1 MAAPL
6 ADRLRP
12 RNLDDVVGQSHIVGE
27 KGMIRRIMQSGSIP
41 NMIFY
46 GPPGTGK
53 TTVAEILARQAGKKL
68 FRLNGTSA
76 STSDIRE
83 VISSLNTIDGMNG
96 VVLYLD
102 EIQYLNKKQQQSLL
116 EVLEDGSVTLIASTT
131 ENPYFAIFNAILSR
145 STIFEFK
152 PLQPADIREGITK
165 AVNRYN
171 GENSEN
177 ILLTEKAADVL
188 AFGCGG
194 DMRKAFNAL
203 ELLIAAA
210 GFTDGEKVIDE
221 VMAKQVSQRSANR
234 FDNAGDEHYNL
245 LSALQKS
252 VRGSDEN
259 AALHYLARLL
269 DGDGMLPAIRRIL
282 VMACEDIG
290 LAYPSAISAVKAC
303 CDIALQVGMPEAR
316 LPLADAVI
324 LVCNSPKSNTAHD
337 AVNAAMDDIRKGK
350 SGPIPRQLQNKHFDG
365 DDAEIKGQFYKYPHD
380 YPNRWVAQQYFPDA
394 LKNAK
399 YYEFG
404 DNKQEQAAKEYWK
417 KIKGRLAKK
426 HQSLT

>member
-1 MAAPL
+1 MNKPL
-6 ADRLRP
+6 AAALRP
-12 RNLDDVVGQSHIVGE
+12 EKLEDVCGQQHLLNKDAVF
-27 KGMIRRIMQSGSIP
+27 RRAIENGAIQ

-46 GPPGTGK
+46 GPSGVGK
-53 TTVAEILARQAGKKL
+53 TTVASIIARMADKKL
-68 FRLNGTSA
+68 FKLNGTQS
-76 STSDIRE
+76 STADIKE
-83 VISSLNTIDGMNG
+83 IIAQVNTLGAENG
-96 VVLYLD
+96 ILLYLD

-171 GENSEN
+171 SENSEN

-290 LAYPSAISAVKAC
+290 LAYPQAISVVKAC

-316 LPLADAVI
+316 IPLADAVI
-324 LVCNSPKSNTAHD
+324 LLATAPKSNSGESAIDAATAVVRRGGFGDVPSHL
-337 AVNAAMDDIRKGK
+337 K
-350 SGPIPRQLQNKHFDG
+350 DG
-365 DDAEIKGQFYKYPHD
+365 ANPTNNGGYKYPHAF
-380 YPNRWVAQQYFPDA
+380 PNHWVKQQYLPSEIKDHI
-394 LKNAK
+394 
-399 YYEFG
+399 YYSYGE
-404 DNKQEQAAKEYWK
+404 NRTEQAAKAYWE
-417 KIKGRLAKK
+417 KIKK
-426 HQSLT
+426 

>member
-1 MAAPL
+1 MNKPL
-6 ADRLRP
+6 AAALRP
-12 RNLDDVVGQSHIVGE
+12 EKLEDVCGQQHLLNKDAVF
-27 KGMIRRIMQSGSIP
+27 RRAIENGAIQ

-46 GPPGTGK
+46 GPSGVGK
-53 TTVAEILARQAGKKL
+53 TTVASIIARMADKKL
-68 FRLNGTSA
+68 FKLNGTQS
-76 STSDIRE
+76 STADIKE
-83 VISSLNTIDGMNG
+83 IIAQVNTLGAENG
-96 VVLYLD
+96 ILLYLD

-290 LAYPSAISAVKAC
+290 LAYPQAISAVKAC

-316 LPLADAVI
+316 IPLADAVI
-324 LVCNSPKSNTAHD
+324 LLATAPKSNSGESAIDAATAVVRRGGFGDVPSHL
-337 AVNAAMDDIRKGK
+337 K
-350 SGPIPRQLQNKHFDG
+350 DG
-365 DDAEIKGQFYKYPHD
+365 ANPTNNGGYKYPHAF
-380 YPNRWVAQQYFPDA
+380 PNHWVKQQYLPSEIKDHI
-394 LKNAK
+394 
-399 YYEFG
+399 YYSYGE
-404 DNKQEQAAKEYWK
+404 NRTEQAAKAYWE
-417 KIKGRLAKK
+417 KIKK
-426 HQSLT
+426 

>member
-1 MAAPL
+1 MNKPL
-6 ADRLRP
+6 AAALRP
-12 RNLDDVVGQSHIVGE
+12 EKLEDVCGQQHLLNKDAVF
-27 KGMIRRIMQSGSIP
+27 RRAIENGAIQ

-46 GPPGTGK
+46 GPSGVGK
-53 TTVAEILARQAGKKL
+53 TTVASIIARMADKKL
-68 FRLNGTSA
+68 FKLNGTQS
-76 STSDIRE
+76 STADIKDIIAQ
-83 VISSLNTIDGMNG
+83 VNTLGAENG
-96 VVLYLD
+96 ILLYLD

-152 PLQPADIREGITK
+152 PLQPSDIREGISK
-165 AVNRYN
+165 AVDRYN
-171 GENSEN
+171 AENSES
-177 ILLTEKAADVL
+177 ITLTEKAADVL

-203 ELLIAAA
+203 ELLIAAV
-210 GFTDGEKVIDE
+210 GFGKDRIIDE
-221 VMAKQVSQRSANR
+221 TMAKQVSQRSANR
-234 FDNAGDEHYNL
+234 FDNSGDEHYNL

-290 LAYPSAISAVKAC
+290 LAYPRAISAVKAC

-316 LPLADAVI
+316 IPLADAVI
-324 LVCNSPKSNTAHD
+324 LLATSPKSNSGESAIDAAASVVKRGGFGDVPAHLKD
-337 AVNAAMDDIRKGK
+337 ASNPGN
-350 SGPIPRQLQNKHFDG
+350 SGG
-365 DDAEIKGQFYKYPHD
+365 YKYPHSF
-380 YPNRWVAQQYFPDA
+380 PNHWVKQQYLPDA
-394 LKNAK
+394 IKDHI
-399 YYEFG
+399 YYQYGE
-404 DNKQEQAAKEYWK
+404 NRTEQAAKAYWE
-417 KIKGRLAKK
+417 KIKK
-426 HQSLT
+426 

>member
-1 MAAPL
+1 MNKPL
-6 ADRLRP
+6 AAALRP
-12 RNLDDVVGQSHIVGE
+12 EKLEDVCGQQHLLNKDAVF
-27 KGMIRRIMQSGSIP
+27 RRAIENGAIQ

-46 GPPGTGK
+46 GPSGVGK
-53 TTVAEILARQAGKKL
+53 TTVASIIARMADKKL
-68 FRLNGTSA
+68 FKLNGTQS
-76 STSDIRE
+76 STADIKE
-83 VISSLNTIDGMNG
+83 IIAQVNTLGAENG
-96 VVLYLD
+96 ILLYLD

-171 GENSEN
+171 SENSEN

-290 LAYPSAISAVKAC
+290 LAYPQAISAVKAC

-316 LPLADAVI
+316 IPLADAVI
-324 LVCNSPKSNTAHD
+324 LLATAPKSNSGESAIDAATAVVRRGGFGDVPSHLKD
-337 AVNAAMDDIRKGK
+337 GANPTNKG
-350 SGPIPRQLQNKHFDG
+350 G
-365 DDAEIKGQFYKYPHD
+365 YKYPHAF
-380 YPNRWVAQQYFPDA
+380 PNHWVKQQYLPSEIKDHI
-394 LKNAK
+394 
-399 YYEFG
+399 YYSYGE
-404 DNKQEQAAKEYWK
+404 NRTEQAAKAYWE
-417 KIKGRLAKK
+417 KIKK
-426 HQSLT
+426 

>member
-1 MAAPL
+1 MNKPL
-6 ADRLRP
+6 AAALRP
-12 RNLDDVVGQSHIVGE
+12 EKLEDVCGQQHLLNKDAVF
-27 KGMIRRIMQSGSIP
+27 RRAIENGAIQ

-46 GPPGTGK
+46 GPSGVGK
-53 TTVAEILARQAGKKL
+53 TTVASIIARMADKKL
-68 FRLNGTSA
+68 FKLNGTQS
-76 STSDIRE
+76 STADIKE
-83 VISSLNTIDGMNG
+83 IIAQVNTLGAENG
-96 VVLYLD
+96 ILLYLD

-171 GENSEN
+171 SENSEN

-290 LAYPSAISAVKAC
+290 LAYPQAISAVKSC

-316 LPLADAVI
+316 IPLADAVI
-324 LVCNSPKSNTAHD
+324 LLATAPKSNSGESAIDAATAVVRRGGFGDVPSHL
-337 AVNAAMDDIRKGK
+337 K
-350 SGPIPRQLQNKHFDG
+350 DG
-365 DDAEIKGQFYKYPHD
+365 ANPTNNGGYKYPHAF
-380 YPNRWVAQQYFPDA
+380 PNHWVKQQYLPSEIKDHI
-394 LKNAK
+394 
-399 YYEFG
+399 YYSYGE
-404 DNKQEQAAKEYWK
+404 NRTEQAAKAYWE
-417 KIKGRLAKK
+417 KIKK
-426 HQSLT
+426 

>member
-1 MAAPL
+1 MNKPL
-6 ADRLRP
+6 AAALRP
-12 RNLDDVVGQSHIVGE
+12 EKLEDVCGQQHLLNKDAVF
-27 KGMIRRIMQSGSIP
+27 RRAIENGAIQ

-46 GPPGTGK
+46 GPSGVGK
-53 TTVAEILARQAGKKL
+53 TTVASIIARMADKKL
-68 FRLNGTSA
+68 FKLNGTQS
-76 STSDIRE
+76 STADIKE
-83 VISSLNTIDGMNG
+83 IIAQVNTLGAENG
-96 VVLYLD
+96 ILLYLD

-171 GENSEN
+171 SENSEN

-221 VMAKQVSQRSANR
+221 VMARQVSQRSANR

-290 LAYPSAISAVKAC
+290 LAYPQAISAVKSC

-316 LPLADAVI
+316 IPLADAVI
-324 LVCNSPKSNTAHD
+324 LLATAPKSNSGESAIDAATAVVRRGGFGDVPSHL
-337 AVNAAMDDIRKGK
+337 K
-350 SGPIPRQLQNKHFDG
+350 DG
-365 DDAEIKGQFYKYPHD
+365 ANPTNNGGYKYPHAF
-380 YPNRWVAQQYFPDA
+380 PNHWVKQQYLPSEIKDHI
-394 LKNAK
+394 
-399 YYEFG
+399 YYSYGE
-404 DNKQEQAAKEYWK
+404 NRTEQAAKAYWEKVK
-417 KIKGRLAKK
+417 K
-426 HQSLT
+426 

>member
-1 MAAPL
+1 MNKPL
-6 ADRLRP
+6 AAALRP
-12 RNLDDVVGQSHIVGE
+12 EKLEDVCGQQHLLNKDAVF
-27 KGMIRRIMQSGSIP
+27 RRAIENGAIQ

-46 GPPGTGK
+46 GPSGVGK
-53 TTVAEILARQAGKKL
+53 TTVASIIARMADKKL
-68 FRLNGTSA
+68 FKLNGTQS
-76 STSDIRE
+76 STADIKE
-83 VISSLNTIDGMNG
+83 IIAQVNTLGAENG
-96 VVLYLD
+96 ILLYLD

-171 GENSEN
+171 SDNSEN

-259 AALHYLARLL
+259 AALRYLARLL

-290 LAYPSAISAVKAC
+290 LAYPQAISAVKAC

-316 LPLADAVI
+316 IPLADAVI
-324 LVCNSPKSNTAHD
+324 LLATAPKSNSGESAIDAATAVVRRGGFGDVPSHL
-337 AVNAAMDDIRKGK
+337 K
-350 SGPIPRQLQNKHFDG
+350 DG
-365 DDAEIKGQFYKYPHD
+365 ANPTNNGGYKYPHAF
-380 YPNRWVAQQYFPDA
+380 PNHWVKQQYLPSEIKDHI
-394 LKNAK
+394 
-399 YYEFG
+399 YYSYGE
-404 DNKQEQAAKEYWK
+404 NRTEQAAKAYWEKVK
-417 KIKGRLAKK
+417 K
-426 HQSLT
+426 

>member
-1 MAAPL
+1 MNKPL
-6 ADRLRP
+6 AAALRP
-12 RNLDDVVGQSHIVGE
+12 EKLEDVCGQQHLLNKDAVF
-27 KGMIRRIMQSGSIP
+27 RRAIENGAIQ

-46 GPPGTGK
+46 GPSGVGK
-53 TTVAEILARQAGKKL
+53 TTVASIIARMADKKL
-68 FRLNGTSA
+68 FKLNGTQS
-76 STSDIRE
+76 STADIKE
-83 VISSLNTIDGMNG
+83 IIAQVNTLGAENG
-96 VVLYLD
+96 ILLYLD

-152 PLQPADIREGITK
+152 PLQPADIRQGITK

-171 GENSEN
+171 SENSEN

-290 LAYPSAISAVKAC
+290 LAYPQAISAVKAC

-316 LPLADAVI
+316 IPLADAVI
-324 LVCNSPKSNTAHD
+324 LLATAPKSNSGESAIDAATAVVRRGGFGDVPSHLKD
-337 AVNAAMDDIRKGK
+337 GANPTNKG
-350 SGPIPRQLQNKHFDG
+350 G
-365 DDAEIKGQFYKYPHD
+365 YKYPHAF
-380 YPNRWVAQQYFPDA
+380 PNHWVKQQYLPSEIKDHI
-394 LKNAK
+394 
-399 YYEFG
+399 YYSYGE
-404 DNKQEQAAKEYWK
+404 NRTEQAAKAYWE
-417 KIKGRLAKK
+417 KIKK
-426 HQSLT
+426 